1 MSLTY
6 LIEILLIGLIAGWLA
21 GKVMRGRGYGVLIDI
36 VVGIIGSFLGG
47 FVFGILGIYAGSL
60 IGRIIVAFIGA
71 VILIWIVRKLGRR

>member
-1 MSLTY
+1 MGLTY

-21 GKVMRGRGYGVLIDI
+21 GKVMRGRGYGVVVDI